1 MVISHAKTILYE
13 RGLMESAVRI
23 SARQRVN

>member
-1 MVISHAKTILYE
+1 VISHAKTILYE
-13 RGLMESAVRI
+13 RRPMESAVRI